1 MTHRTRWIGREGNFN
16 WFDPARWTN
25 GVPQANSRV
34 YFDNGGTQTVRLG
47 NRAAEAG
54 RLEVGRDTLTL
65 SKGVLDLT
73 GGPAQPDMQVYDEAS
88 LTVAAGGAVITGG
101 AVAVGVPNSDYGY
114 STGALTV
121 AGYLSAGSVDDVSG
135 TVTVAAGAALNV
147 SGGFSLTPFEFLP
160 NITQFGSLSVQ
171 GVVTTGTISGLGTIT
186 EMGPGA
192 DLTAAALTLY
202 NGTLT
207 VAGGGIAAMGAV
219 QLGNPEIGVFATI
232 NVTGAGSS
240 VTTGE
245 IVVLSDSNGSLS
257 VADGGTLTA
266 SAILTNNSE
275 SDGIIT
281 VSGAGSSLD
290 VGTLS
295 MGNIEDSDMLSVTQ
309 GGSLIT
315 GAGGLTIDVN
325 ALQLD
330 ATATISTPLLTSLAG
345 TIDAVAGGG
354 SVTLSSAIALGL
366 DPETQRGVTTFTAGT
381 GAALTVTGAI
391 TGQAGSSL
399 VTAGDIVLA
408 NAANALPGIGI
419 ENGTL
424 EIATN
429 GAAGMGTISFLG
441 SSTPT
446 TLQIDPTVTLTNT
459 IAGFTGSD
467 AIDLQGFAFN
477 ANIME
482 SLQNGT
488 LTLNNGTQTANVV
501 FAGSYAADQFVLQAD
516 VHGGTLIT
524 FQPQTRV

>member
-1 MTHRTRWIGREGNFN
+1 
-16 WFDPARWTN
+16 
-25 GVPQANSRV
+25 
-34 YFDNGGTQTVRLG
+34 
-47 NRAAEAG
+47 
-54 RLEVGRDTLTL
+54 
-65 SKGVLDLT
+65 
-73 GGPAQPDMQVYDEAS
+73 
-88 LTVAAGGAVITGG
+88 
-101 AVAVGVPNSDYGY
+101 
-114 STGALTV
+114 
-121 AGYLSAGSVDDVSG
+121 
-135 TVTVAAGAALNV
+135 
-147 SGGFSLTPFEFLP
+147 
-160 NITQFGSLSVQ
+160 
-171 GVVTTGTISGLGTIT
+171 
-186 EMGPGA
+186 MGPGA

-207 VAGGGIAAMGAV
+207 VGGGGIAAMGAV

-366 DPETQRGVTTFTAGT
+366 DPETQRGVTTFTSGT